1 MNRFTLKSTPTPS
14 SEGTGL
20 FCRVPWPEFSRAPWI
35 IHPTHLSW
43 FPVRF
48 ACPIL
53 RSFSRQ
59 HRLNNFRPFGHG
71 LASQDRE
78 ERICQLFIPTRLH
91 RDNQRPACLSSCV
104 PSSREHTS
112 IPISY
117 AFQPRLRGRLT
128 PGRLPL
134 PGKPWVYGERVFHP
148 FYRYSCQHNHFS
160 TVQHALR
167 HTFSP

>member
-1 MNRFTLKSTPTPS
+1 MNRFTLKSTPSSTPS

-78 ERICQLFIPTRLH
+78 KRICQLLIPTRLH

-104 PSSREHTS
+104 NLGFTANGFFTRFIVTHVSIITSPQSSMPYDTPSARE
-112 IPISY
+112 
-117 AFQPRLRGRLT
+117 
-128 PGRLPL
+128 
-134 PGKPWVYGERVFHP
+134 ERSPTRPHSGIQSFGTMLSPV
-148 FYRYSCQHNHFS
+148 
-160 TVQHALR
+160 
-167 HTFSP
+167 TFSAQRH

>member
-1 MNRFTLKSTPTPS
+1 MIRRPPRSTQGVSSAASDVYKRQVRIRRLYDLAQTYVFSKQSPPPFLCGFSGLDRVNRFTLKSTPS

-71 LASQDRE
+71 LVSQDRE

-112 IPISY
+112 
-117 AFQPRLRGRLT
+117 T
-128 PGRLPL
+128 
-134 PGKPWVYGERVFHP
+134 
-148 FYRYSCQHNHFS
+148 
-160 TVQHALR
+160 
-167 HTFSP
+167 